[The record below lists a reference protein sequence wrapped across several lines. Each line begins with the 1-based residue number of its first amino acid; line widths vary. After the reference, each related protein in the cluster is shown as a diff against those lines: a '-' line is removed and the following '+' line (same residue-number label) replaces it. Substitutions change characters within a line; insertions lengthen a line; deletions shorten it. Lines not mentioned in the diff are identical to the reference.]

1 MCFHR
6 ILTQGYEGFE
16 YISITKIHS
25 MNTDKQISTDDNM
38 NNQAHYS
45 KNGTVTREDDRDKN
59 KPDEDWDAE
68 KSRTGRHK

>member
-1 MCFHR
+1 
-6 ILTQGYEGFE
+6 
-16 YISITKIHS
+16 
-25 MNTDKQISTDDNM
+25 MNKDKQISTDDNM

-45 KNGTVTREDDRDKN
+45 KNGDVTRDDDRDKN